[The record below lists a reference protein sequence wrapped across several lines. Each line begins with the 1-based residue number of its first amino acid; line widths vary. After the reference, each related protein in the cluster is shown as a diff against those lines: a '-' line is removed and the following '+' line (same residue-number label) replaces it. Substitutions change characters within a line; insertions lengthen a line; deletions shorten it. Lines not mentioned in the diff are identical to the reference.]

1 MKTATQ
7 IVHDQIIF
15 ELGDTISLDNNLF
28 DETFWINFTNA
39 LLIFENNPTNVY
51 KIVLDLK
58 IEPKIIEKFI
68 SIIPHTFSIL
78 ISELAEEYVKGH
90 ISEAGLKLYNSKES
104 IFKKEVE
111 FFTNLHKAARI
122 IEREEMKS
130 ALPLMFEKLI
140 SKQMEGDL

>member
-28 DETFWINFTNA
+28 DETFWTGFTNA
-39 LLIFENNPTNVY
+39 ILVFENDPRKVY
-51 KIVLDLK
+51 QIVLVLK
-58 IEPKIIEKFI
+58 IEPKIIERLI
-68 SIIPHTFSIL
+68 SIIPNTFFIL
-78 ISELAEEYVKGH
+78 ISELAEEHSKGH
-90 ISEAGLKLYNSKES
+90 ISEASLKLYNSKES

-111 FFTNLHKAARI
+111 FFTNLHKAARK

-140 SKQMEGDL
+140 NKQMEGDL